1 MDGNRVL
8 LIKLFSDIFAAW
20 VFPRVLKHFY
30 SPYFVVN
37 KLHCF
42 PTRTKSFFVKQFD
55 FALYRMNNMI
65 WKILDIWCDVD
76 GLVWIYLNLK
86 IFIIFIFVIC
96 GLLITVEY
104 FYIFVTV
111 HNGDYH

>member
-8 LIKLFSDIFAAW
+8 LIKIFSDIFAAW

-37 KLHCF
+37 KLYCF
-42 PTRTKSFFVKQFD
+42 PTRTKTFFVKQFD
-55 FALYRMNNMI
+55 FALYQMNNMI
-65 WKILDIWCDVD
+65 WKVLDIWCDVD
-76 GLVWIYLNLK
+76 GLVWLYLNLK
-86 IFIIFIFVIC
+86 IFFIFVIC

-111 HNGDYH
+111 HSGFYH